1 MMDADLGTHLQTSR
15 YNFCLPLTTGFLL
28 YNARTG
34 ASLRYP
40 LDAPREFLD
49 ALCQYPARVAVE
61 DVGER
66 TRERLQRGGFLVEA
80 GFDELVEIRCQYLHA
95 KIEAPV
101 IVTITTTNDCNLGCF
116 YCFQKRDVSH
126 LQNGRIE
133 QIVDHIAAIF
143 AQSHK
148 RTLHVDWYGGEP
160 MLNRAFLEKASLA
173 IQDACRDM
181 GVAYSASILTNGT
194 LWPDD
199 ALAFVTAHHI
209 ERLQV
214 TFDGMSRSHNKTR
227 RHRTA
232 SEENVDQFDAAC
244 TLVDQL
250 APHISVDIRFNLSRQ
265 NADEATEFAEMGR
278 SRGWFAPQNK
288 ALLQLAKL
296 TPYSSEVD
304 FLRKVEFTFAEFEE
318 VRNRVRAQ
326 VPDGKLD
333 KSASLDSYPSPRES
347 VCAAIAEDSIVIGAD
362 GNLYSCGL
370 QVTEPHRNVGH
381 LGQAHAERALKE
393 IELWDGF
400 DPTRAPSCSRCSFL
414 PLCWGSCPKLH
425 MEGDTAQLDQ
435 QSEFWRVM
443 LPRRLA
449 ASLDLS
455 VAPGFVLTAEDQ
467 FRG

>member
-1 MMDADLGTHLQTSR
+1 MTGAGDGTYLQTSR
-15 YNFCLPLTTGFLL
+15 YNFCLPLASGFLL

-34 ASLRYP
+34 ASLRYAS
-40 LDAPREFLD
+40 DAPREFLD
-49 ALCQYPARVAVE
+49 ALCRYPARVAAE
-61 DVGER
+61 DIAER
-66 TRERLQRGGFLVEA
+66 TRDRLQRGGFLVET
-80 GFDELVEIRCQYLHA
+80 GFDELLEIRGQYLHA

-116 YCFQKRDVSH
+116 YCFQKRDASQ
-126 LQNGRIE
+126 LQNGRID
-133 QIVDHIAAIF
+133 QIVDHIRAIF

-160 MLNRAFLEKASLA
+160 MLNRDFLEKASVA
-173 IQDACRDM
+173 IQDACHELD
-181 GVAYSASILTNGT
+181 VSYSASILTNGT
-194 LWPDD
+194 LWPED
-199 ALAFVTAHHI
+199 ALSFVKTHHI
-209 ERLQV
+209 ERLQI

-227 RHRTA
+227 RHRTV
-232 SEENVDQFDAAC
+232 SRENVNQFDAAC
-244 TLVDQL
+244 ALVDQL

-265 NADEATEFAEMGR
+265 NAEEATEFAELGLA
-278 SRGWFAPQNK
+278 RGWFAPENK
-288 ALLQLAKL
+288 AQLQLAKL
-296 TPYSSEVD
+296 TPYSTEVD

-318 VRNRVRAQ
+318 VRNRVRPH

-370 QVTEPHRNVGH
+370 QVTEPHRNVGQ
-381 LGQAHAERALKE
+381 LGRAHTESALH
-393 IELWDGF
+393 ELQFWDGF

-425 MEGDTAQLDQ
+425 MECDTAQLEQ

-455 VAPGFVLTAEDQ
+455 LVPGFALTAVDQ